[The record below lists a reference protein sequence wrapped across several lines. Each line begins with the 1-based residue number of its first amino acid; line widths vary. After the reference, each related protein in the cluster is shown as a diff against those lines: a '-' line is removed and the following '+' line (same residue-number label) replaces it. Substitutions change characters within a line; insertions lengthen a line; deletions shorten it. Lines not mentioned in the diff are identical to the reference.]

1 MKLRTWFVLVAMV
14 AAGVFAE
21 AQRGAPPAPVKEHTF
36 DLESSYIR
44 MPLAPGDEKYGRID
58 GARLKEHVKALT
70 AIARKHHEAGEKYW
84 GRLPGTKADAE
95 AEQYVAAK
103 FREFGLQNI
112 EMQPVNLTPQWMAS
126 DFSLIATG
134 SGTTLRPSSI
144 YPAEKSVNTPAAGLN
159 LEIVWVGYGSELDFA
174 GRDVKGKLAFI
185 RSDPRPN
192 AFQGTARSNGSYQ
205 RAVDKGAAAV
215 LINVNIPGNI
225 TNSFSPA
232 KVPTFAI
239 GTKDAEALEALM
251 AKGPVTASL
260 KLIAEERPGL
270 VSHNVWG
277 TLPGTSNEEVLILAH
292 HDGLFEGAFD
302 NASGVATMLGVAEYF
317 AKVPQA
323 QRKRTIKFVATAGQ
337 TDGGQGS
344 SAILKERDTRL
355 NNVVLVINSEHT
367 SVAQMSSFGASGIFR
382 TTATASPKRWWV
394 NGSDK
399 LASLAF
405 DTYRT
410 FGIAL
415 WDWEMYDGG
424 GIGPFS
430 RMTSLQLLDSPVY
443 HSSSGDRDDIVP
455 PAGLEASARAY
466 AKIIDLI
473 GSMTRAQL
481 QQEAPAA
488 AAPQTSSGGSGAVI
502 YEGARLIIGPAASA
516 PIANG
521 AFVVQDG
528 RITAIGAR
536 GTVTAPAGATHV
548 DLTGKTV
555 MPAMIDAH
563 AHFGYEKY
571 TKAEGDS
578 RAEHYTPENLL
589 DHLQR
594 SAFYGIGSA
603 HDGGTA
609 VMPVSLQFQADQRA
623 GKFPPAAQYS
633 FNVGI
638 VPTEGGPDEVLIK
651 GTRPLHANFEVDR
664 AVDARKAVQEIAA
677 KGIGNIKVW
686 IGDRNGSYPAMPHE
700 VYEAVIDEAHKHGIK
715 VHAHAMTLRD
725 QKDIIR
731 DGADLIVH
739 IVANEKIDDEL
750 LALVKEKKP
759 YWVPS
764 IGTGIG
770 NGLRHEVCEQDAFTT
785 DLLPP
790 HLLQEILASECK
802 PNANA
807 AAREAILRANFN
819 AMIGAGARLVLGTDA
834 GIRPSKTF
842 GSADHHELTTYV
854 RLGMSTADALDA
866 ATSKAADFLQ
876 LKDAGTLAVGRRA
889 DFLVLEANPLDEILN
904 TRKISAVYLKGAKL
918 DRNALLAKWKGSN
931 ASR

>member
-1 MKLRTWFVLVAMV
+1 MLKLHASLLLLAVV
-14 AAGVFAE
+14 AAGVAAQ
-21 AQRGAPPAPVKEHTF
+21 AQRGAPPQPVTEHTF

-44 MPLAPGDEKYGRID
+44 MPLAAGDEKYGRID
-58 GARLKEHVKALT
+58 GTRLKAHVKALT
-70 AIARKHHEAGEKYW
+70 AIARKHHEAGERYW
-84 GRLPGTKADAE
+84 GRLPGSKADAE
-95 AEQYVAAK
+95 AEQYIAAR
-103 FREFGLQNI
+103 FREFGLQNV
-112 EMQPVNLTPQWMAS
+112 EMQPVNLTPQWMVT
-126 DFSLIATG
+126 DFSLTATG
-134 SGTTLRPSSI
+134 SGTTLRPTSI
-144 YPAEKSVNTPAAGLN
+144 YPAEKSVNTPAGGLN
-159 LEIVWVGYGSELDFA
+159 LEVVWVGYGSELDFA
-174 GRDVKGKLAFI
+174 GRDVKGKLVLL

-192 AFQGTARSNGSYQ
+192 AFQGTARSNGSMQ

-215 LINVNIPGNI
+215 LINVNIPGNV

-232 KVPTFAI
+232 RVPTFAI
-239 GTKDAEALEALM
+239 GTTDADALQALM
-251 AKGPVTASL
+251 VKGPVTAAL
-260 KLIAEERPGL
+260 KLVAEERPGL
-270 VSHNVWG
+270 TSHNVWG
-277 TLPGTSNEEVLILAH
+277 TLPGTSAEEILILAH

-302 NASGVATMLGVAEYF
+302 NASGVATMLGIAEYF

-323 QRKRTIKFVATAGQ
+323 ERRRTITFVATAGQ

-344 SAILKERDTRL
+344 SAILAQRDTRL
-355 NNVVLVINSEHT
+355 KNTVLVINSEHT

-394 NGSDK
+394 NGSDR

-405 DTYRT
+405 DTYKK

-455 PAGLEASARAY
+455 PAGLEAAARAY
-466 AKIIDLI
+466 AKIIDLT
-473 GSMTRAQL
+473 GALSRAEL
-481 QQEAPAA
+481 QQTPPARTSA
-488 AAPQTSSGGSGAVI
+488 AVV
-502 YEGARLIIGPAASA
+502 YEGGRLIVGDAATP
-516 PIANG
+516 PIEDG
-521 AFVVQDG
+521 AFVVENG
-528 RITAIGAR
+528 MITAIGKKGA
-536 GTVTAPAGATHV
+536 VTAPAGAVHV

-555 MPAMIDAH
+555 IPALVDVH

-589 DHLQR
+589 DHFQR
-594 SAFYGIGSA
+594 AAFYGVGSV

-609 VMPVSLQFQADQRA
+609 SFPISLQFQSDQKA
-623 GKFPPAAQYS
+623 GKYPPAAQYS
-633 FNVGI
+633 FNLGV
-638 VPTEGGPDEVLIK
+638 VPTDGGPDEILIK
-651 GTRPLHANFEVDR
+651 GTRPLHANYEVDR
-664 AVDARKAVQEIAA
+664 AVDARAAVKDIAA
-677 KGIGNIKVW
+677 KHVGNLKIW

-700 VYEAVIDEAHKHGIK
+700 VYEAVIDEAHKNHIT

-725 QKDIIR
+725 QKDIVR
-731 DGADLIVH
+731 AGADLMVH

-750 LALVKEKKP
+750 IALVKEKKP

-770 NGLRHEVCEQDAFTT
+770 NGLRREVCEKDPFTT

-790 HLLQEILASECK
+790 SLLTEIVASECR

-807 AAREAILRANFN
+807 AQREEILKSNFT
-819 AMIGAGARLVLGTDA
+819 AMMSAGARLVLGTDA

-842 GSADHHELTTYV
+842 GSSGHHELTTYV
-854 RLGMSTADALDA
+854 RLGLSPAKAIEAGTARA
-866 ATSKAADFLQ
+866 AAFLG
-876 LKDAGTLAVGRRA
+876 LKDVGSLASGKRA
-889 DFLVLEANPLDEILN
+889 DFIVLDANPLDDILN
-904 TRKISAVYLKGAKL
+904 TRKISAVYLRGAKL
-918 DRNALLAKWKGSN
+918 DREALLARWKGNN
-931 ASR
+931 ASQ